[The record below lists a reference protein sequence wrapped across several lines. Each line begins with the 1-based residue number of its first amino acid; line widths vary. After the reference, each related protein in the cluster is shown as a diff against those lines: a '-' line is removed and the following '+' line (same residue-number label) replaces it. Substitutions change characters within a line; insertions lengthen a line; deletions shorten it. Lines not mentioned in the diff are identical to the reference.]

1 MGERFLYFFELFYHS
16 SKLNLTGVR
25 KSPTN
30 KVVVGL
36 LSFLIVWILDT
47 NNMALLN
54 SHSGYVKIDMCPLQF
69 LCHMTSDILIF
80 VVVQK
85 LYSMKQK
92 NFDY

>member
-1 MGERFLYFFELFYHS
+1 
-16 SKLNLTGVR
+16 
-25 KSPTN
+25 
-30 KVVVGL
+30 
-36 LSFLIVWILDT
+36 
-47 NNMALLN
+47 MALLN
-54 SHSGYVKIDMCPLQF
+54 PHSGYVKIDMCPLQF